1 MQSARCNQTNSIY
14 GAQQF
19 ASLPPNEMFQI
30 RPNLVCPECERA
42 AFFRNETLNGREA
55 CFGARP
61 HADWCSLK
69 ATQSTA
75 KAGESGWSQDVST
88 LDEQRIVVDF
98 SYGAQAADGFAN
110 PGETPIQ
117 LSQRRRSGGASG
129 SANKVTHRRLSSILR
144 ELSLSHEFSQSQQLV
159 EIGGIGAFRANEFFA
174 SFDAVT
180 LAHLNGLH
188 GFYGQIVSAYFWPNM
203 GTLWLNSGG
212 RGDFSIG
219 VPWEL
224 IPGFFRRFKIN
235 ETRELNGAT
244 VLLFGVLQ
252 ISQHWK
258 KYVMLDDLDHIAV
271 EPTRRF
277 PEMN

>member
-69 ATQSTA
+69 AAQSTA
-75 KAGESGWSQDVST
+75 KAGETRWSQDVSA
-88 LDEQRIVVDF
+88 LDGQRIVVDF
-98 SYGAQAADGFAN
+98 SYGAQATDDCAN
-110 PGETPIQ
+110 SGTTPSHLG
-117 LSQRRRSGGASG
+117 LSSRSGGTRG
-129 SANKVTHRRLSSILR
+129 SVNRATHRRLSSILR
-144 ELSLSHEFSQSQQLV
+144 ELNLSREFSQSQQLV
-159 EIGGIGAFRANEFFA
+159 EIGGIGVFRANEFFT

-180 LAHLNGLH
+180 LAHRNSLH
-188 GFYGQIVSAYFWPNM
+188 GYYGQIVSAHFWPNM

-212 RGDFSIG
+212 PSDFSIG

-235 ETRELNGAT
+235 ETRELDDAT
-244 VLLFGVLQ
+244 LLVFGVLQ

-258 KYVMLDDLDHIAV
+258 KFVMLDDLDHIAV
-271 EPTRRF
+271 G
-277 PEMN
+277 

>member
-69 ATQSTA
+69 AAQSTA
-75 KAGESGWSQDVST
+75 KAGETHWSQDVSA
-88 LDEQRIVVDF
+88 LDGRRIVVDF
-98 SYGAQAADGFAN
+98 SYGAQ
-110 PGETPIQ
+110 ETDDFTNSGASPSHLG
-117 LSQRRRSGGASG
+117 LSSRSGGTQG
-129 SANKVTHRRLSSILR
+129 SANRATQRRLSSILR
-144 ELSLSHEFSQSQQLV
+144 ELNLSREFSQSQQLV
-159 EIGGIGAFRANEFFA
+159 EIRGIGVFRANEFFT
-174 SFDAVT
+174 SFAAVT
-180 LAHLNGLH
+180 YAQLNGLH
-188 GFYGQIVSAYFWPNM
+188 GFFGQIVSAHFWPNM

-212 RGDFSIG
+212 PGDFSIG

-224 IPGFFRRFKIN
+224 IPGFFRRFKI
-235 ETRELNGAT
+235 REPWELDDAT
-244 VLLFGVLQ
+244 LLVFGVLQ
-252 ISQHWK
+252 ISQNWK
-258 KYVMLDDLDHIAV
+258 KYVMLDDLIHVAV
-271 EPTRRF
+271 EQTRRGS
-277 PEMN
+277 